1 MRANL
6 LLYGCM
12 IGMIQK
18 TEVSISGS
26 GVPWQI
32 WLLVVLLAIL
42 VIGLIGWLFR
52 GVRKTIQAD
61 NEWHYDDYSLM
72 KAEQRQQAQGAD
84 VLSGAVA
91 ERPLVGEP
99 ASTPELEVAE
109 PATIEPVLVE
119 PPPPPRRAP
128 TPPAR
133 PLPPP
138 AKRPAPTSG
147 PQAVA
152 PMEPVQPVARV
163 TQPVAVP
170 EKAPEAAEVGG
181 DESVPSRP
189 VADETFFQS
198 FEYEVQ
204 QERRRRTTQLV
215 VGGVIVILVAM
226 YLLVF
231 PVQDVVNST
240 VASLG
245 QRLSQLFK
253 SQPPAPTQPATL
265 PQLDIVQEVATRAS
279 GVVITGRV
287 RNLSS
292 DTLSH
297 LFAEIAL
304 APVGVDLTE
313 TRLVP
318 IQPEV
323 LPPNQEGAYRL
334 QISGGEFSKLQVAR
348 ILTADQKEITF
359 KLSLA
364 FSPGSARQP

>member
-1 MRANL
+1 ML
-6 LLYGCM
+6 S
-12 IGMIQK
+12 MIQK
-18 TEVSISGS
+18 TEVPISGG

-42 VIGLIGWLFR
+42 VIGLIVWLFR
-52 GVRKTIQAD
+52 GVRKTIQTD

-72 KAEQRQQAQGAD
+72 KAEQRQQAHGAGAS
-84 VLSGAVA
+84 SGALA
-91 ERPLVGEP
+91 EPPMMGEP

-109 PATIEPVLVE
+109 PAPIEPVLVE

-128 TPPAR
+128 TPPAH

-138 AKRPAPTSG
+138 AKRPAPASG

-152 PMEPVQPVARV
+152 PMQPVPPAARA

-181 DESVPSRP
+181 GESVPSP
-189 VADETFFQS
+189 PGADESFFRS

-204 QERRRRTTQLV
+204 QERRRRTAQLV

-231 PVQDVVNST
+231 PVQEAVNSA

-245 QRLSQLFK
+245 QRLSQLLK

-265 PQLDIVQEVATRAS
+265 PQLDIVQEVTTSDS

-313 TRLVP
+313 TRLVS
-318 IQPEV
+318 IQPEA
-323 LPPNQEGAYRL
+323 LSPNQEGTYRL
-334 QISGGEFSKLQVAR
+334 EISGGEFSKHQLVR

-364 FSPGSARQP
+364 FSPGPARQP